1 MEDVSLGLSS
11 RDEGNARCVVDDG
24 ERERD
29 ALRRGFWRVVDPR
42 HPAVLLEQER
52 VLREERRSMAVGAH
66 AEQDEV
72 EDGEARGV
80 FIRELA
86 DELLL
91 VRVRKLVEVV
101 EQARVNRVDVLRWD
115 GHLGEELVRAELVI
129 RVWVVEWHDAFVRV
143 EDMPAGKVSK
153 RLRI

>member
-1 MEDVSLGLSS
+1 MEDVGLGLPGC
-11 RDEGNARCVVDDG
+11 DEDNARGVVDDG
-24 ERERD
+24 ERECD
-29 ALRRGFWRVVDPR
+29 ALRRGFGRVVDPR

-52 VLREERRSMAVGAH
+52 VLREERRSVSVGAH

-86 DELLL
+86 NELLL
-91 VRVRKLVEVV
+91 IRVRKLVEVV
-101 EQARVNRVDVLRWD
+101 EQGRVDRVDVLRWD
-115 GHLGEELVRAELVI
+115 GHLGEELVRAEFVI
-129 RVWVVEWHDAFVRV
+129 GVRVVEWHGAFVRV
-143 EDMPAGKVSK
+143 EDMPAGKVNK